1 MANINVQLRNSGR
14 DRIAIVSEILE
25 MARQGVLKTN
35 IMYKA
40 GLNSN
45 MLNRYLA
52 LMMNAKLLD
61 KVLLKDR
68 VVYKATHKGAE
79 FLYHCYEIERL
90 LDTEIDANKPN
101 GRTRLLPSIMDH
113 VTPLN
118 AREEPR
124 DEEMEPIIRERQ
136 MNNIS

>member
-14 DRIAIVSEILE
+14 DRIAIVAEILE

-52 LMMNAKLLD
+52 LMINAKLLD

-68 VVYKATHKGAE
+68 VVYKATHKGIE

-90 LDTEIDANKPN
+90 LETENLANKPN
-101 GRTRLLPSIMDH
+101 GRTQLLPSIIER

-118 AREEPR
+118 AHEEPKN
-124 DEEMEPIIRERQ
+124 EELEPIIRERQ

>member
-14 DRIAIVSEILE
+14 DRIAIVAEILE

-40 GLNSN
+40 GLNST
-45 MLNRYLA
+45 MLNRYLG
-52 LMMNAKLLD
+52 LMMNARLLD

-68 VVYKATHKGAE
+68 LVYKSTHKGTE

-90 LDTEIDANKPN
+90 LETENDAIKTN
-101 GRTRLLPSIMDH
+101 GRIQLLPSTIERA
-113 VTPLN
+113 TPLSSHEE
-118 AREEPR
+118 REK
-124 DEEMEPIIRERQ
+124 EELEPIIREKQ
-136 MNNIS
+136 MNNFP